1 MIGKMLK
8 RAVAEALGGRRHG
21 YGGKPWKKGGYRDD
35 RYGDHRYGDHRHGG
49 YDSGPG
55 GYGGRDGYGR
65 DARRSRGVKGALI
78 DALIGFLAR
87 RR

>member
-8 RAVAEALGGRRHG
+8 RAVAEALGRRRHG
-21 YGGKPWKKGGYRDD
+21 SGGKSWKKDGYRDHRHDD
-35 RYGDHRYGDHRHGG
+35 RRHGG
-49 YDSGPG
+49 YGHGGYGDGPG
-55 GYGGRDGYGR
+55 GYGGPGGYDHGP
-65 DARRSRGVKGALI
+65 RRGRGVKGALI

>member
-21 YGGKPWKKGGYRDD
+21 YGGKPWKKGRFRDD
-35 RYGDHRYGDHRHGG
+35 RYGGYG
-49 YDSGPG
+49 SGPG
-55 GYGGRDGYGR
+55 GYGQGP
-65 DARRSRGVKGALI
+65 RRGRGVKGALI
-78 DALIGFLAR
+78 DALMGFLAR

>member
-21 YGGKPWKKGGYRDD
+21 YGGKSWKKGGYRDRRYD
-35 RYGDHRYGDHRHGG
+35 DHRYGDHRYGDPFGGYGHGRGG
-49 YDSGPG
+49 YDHGP
-55 GYGGRDGYGR
+55 
-65 DARRSRGVKGALI
+65 RRSRGVKGALI

>member
-21 YGGKPWKKGGYRDD
+21 YGRKSWKKGGYRDD
-35 RYGDHRYGDHRHGG
+35 RYGDHRYGGYGG
-49 YDSGPG
+49 YGDGPG
-55 GYGGRDGYGR
+55 GYGGYGR
-65 DARRSRGVKGALI
+65 DPRRSRGVKGALI
-78 DALIGFLAR
+78 DTLIGFLAR